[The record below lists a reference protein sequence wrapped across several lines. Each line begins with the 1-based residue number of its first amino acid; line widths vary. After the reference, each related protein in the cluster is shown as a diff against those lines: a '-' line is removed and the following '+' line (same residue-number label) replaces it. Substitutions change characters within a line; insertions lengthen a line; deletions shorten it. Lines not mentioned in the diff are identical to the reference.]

1 MLIGVDLD
9 DVLAETFF
17 AFDQFHN
24 QRYGTSFTKKDHF
37 TFDLSKFWNVSQKEA
52 GERVKEF
59 NSSKYASEIM
69 PLAGAKEALIELSRK
84 HEIKIITSRLEE
96 IREETQKWLEEH
108 YPDHDFEVHYAN
120 HYYGIE
126 HQKKSEICRNLG
138 IDILID
144 DCLEYA
150 LECSAEAIKVL
161 LLDNPWNQM
170 DNLPKNVTRVSDW
183 NNIVTHINSLNTLDL
198 A

>member
-1 MLIGVDLD
+1 MLIGIDLD

-24 QRYGTSFTKKDHF
+24 STYGTSFTKEDHF
-37 TFDLSKFWNVSQKEA
+37 TFDLSKFWNVSQEEA
-52 GERVKEF
+52 KRRVREF
-59 NSSKYASEIM
+59 NASKYSLEIK
-69 PLAGAKEALIELSRK
+69 PLLGAKEALLELSK
-84 HEIKIITSRLEE
+84 EHEIKVITSRLEE
-96 IREETQKWLEEH
+96 ISDKTEKWLEEH

-126 HQKKSEICRNLG
+126 HQKKSEICQNLG

-150 LECSAEAIKVL
+150 LECSLEGIKVL
-161 LLDNPWNQM
+161 LLDNPWNQRG
-170 DNLPKNVTRVSDW
+170 NLPENVTRVSDW
-183 NNIVTHINSLNTLDL
+183 NNIVTHIKSISL
-198 A
+198 